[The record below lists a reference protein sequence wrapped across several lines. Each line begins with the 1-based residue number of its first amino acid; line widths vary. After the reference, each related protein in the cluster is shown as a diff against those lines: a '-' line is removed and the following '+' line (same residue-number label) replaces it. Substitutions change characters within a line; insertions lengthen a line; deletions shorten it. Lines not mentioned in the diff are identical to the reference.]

1 MAKQDGGS
9 GNEFETRILWTTRLV
24 EGVGQ
29 VLSSLIRWG
38 AIVLIARYAYL
49 SIASLAGQNTLADIG
64 INFLSNIKV
73 SGALAGATGVGG
85 LIYGERQ
92 RKLRKNTIERLQGR
106 IRELETEIDPNRST
120 SNLTHR
126 GDTRPDDKI

>member
-1 MAKQDGGS
+1 MAKEGGRS
-9 GNEFETRILWTTRLV
+9 EKEADLRILWTTRLV

-38 AIVLIARYAYL
+38 AIVLIARYGYL

-64 INFLSNIKV
+64 IDLLSNIKV
-73 SGALAGATGVGG
+73 SVALSWVAGAGG
-85 LIYGERQ
+85 LAYGVRQ
-92 RKLRKNTIERLQGR
+92 KKVRKDTVERLQGR
-106 IRELETEIDPNRST
+106 IKELETGIDPNRST

-126 GDTRPDDKI
+126 GDTRPEDKI